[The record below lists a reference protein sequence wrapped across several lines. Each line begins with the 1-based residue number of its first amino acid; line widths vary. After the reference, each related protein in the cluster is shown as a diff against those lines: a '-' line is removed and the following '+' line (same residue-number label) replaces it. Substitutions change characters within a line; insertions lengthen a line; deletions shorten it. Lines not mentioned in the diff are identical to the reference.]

1 MKKDFAILSATAWV
15 MTLGLAHAEGEVH
28 WSYEGPGGP
37 DHWAEISK
45 EAGACA
51 VGVEQ
56 SPIDLT
62 HGIGA
67 DAPAVTLDWAAG
79 AEWSVVNNGHTIQVN
94 GTAAGKM
101 TIDGKD
107 YDLLQFHFHHP
118 SEHAIDGQ
126 HSPMEVHFVH
136 KSSDGA
142 LAVLGVMLVGG
153 GNQGPMDAIMQ
164 AAPQAQGEAPLGAL
178 DLAAFL
184 PDMPGFYRYAGSLTT
199 PPCSEIVLWTVMRDP
214 VAVSDASLS
223 AFATLFP
230 MNARP
235 LQAVNRRFIL
245 SEN

>member
-1 MKKDFAILSATAWV
+1 MTPHFAVLSATALALS
-15 MTLGLAHAEGEVH
+15 LGTALAEDQVH
-28 WSYEGPGGP
+28 WAYEGPGGP
-37 DHWAEISK
+37 DHWGELSK

-51 VGVEQ
+51 IGLEQ

-67 DAPAVTLDWAAG
+67 SAPPVGLAWN
-79 AEWSVVNNGHTIQVN
+79 AEATWTVVNNGHTIQAN
-94 GTAAGKM
+94 GTNAGKM
-101 TIDGKD
+101 TVDGKD

-136 KSSDGA
+136 KAADGA

-153 GNQGPMDAIMQ
+153 GADGQMDAIMQ
-164 AAPQAQGEAPLGAL
+164 TAPQTEGESRLGTA
-178 DLAAFL
+178 DLSAFL
-184 PDMPGFYRYAGSLTT
+184 PEKPGFFRYAGSLTT

-214 VAVSDASLS
+214 VAVSDASLA